1 MSIYSPSIEH
11 HLTTAMAYFS
21 LRKVGFLI
29 DTFEKPCV
37 LADALVPDCPV
48 IGVSDSFAKLSATA
62 MVARNATWVVPGGA
76 PPSYK
81 LVYVGL

>member
-1 MSIYSPSIEH
+1 
-11 HLTTAMAYFS
+11 MAYFS

-62 MVARNATWVVPGGA
+62 MVARVSLLGWCPVVP
-76 PPSYK
+76 PPQ
-81 LVYVGL
+81 L